1 MLFQAYLRRGIVY
14 VPTMARREGG
24 AYTGIEPV
32 ALVPVTNA
40 EGIRRSLSDAIA
52 RKNITVPVPKG
63 KWPQPILLKYA
74 GVKTWSAFARDADI
88 WTIEEKNRNYQ
99 IQGYQMHR
107 KGYWE
112 PDPNQKIDFAA
123 GTAVDT
129 VIDRLIEILQD
140 TAQRRHSSN

>member
-32 ALVPVTNA
+32 AVVPVAHT
-40 EGIRRSLSDAIA
+40 EGIHRALSDAIA
-52 RKNITVPVPKG
+52 KGNITVPVPKG
-63 KWPQPILLKYA
+63 KWPDPVLLKYA

-88 WTIEEKNRNYQ
+88 WTIEEKDHRYQ
-99 IQGYQMHR
+99 IHGYRMHR

-112 PDPNQKIDFAA
+112 PDPDQKIDFPPE
-123 GTAVDT
+123 TKVDP
-129 VIDRLIEILQD
+129 VIDRMVEILQD
-140 TAQRRHSSN
+140 AARRG